1 MFPIAL
7 DSSGKDFVIMQ
18 SPLLYRIDRFLKES
32 GMPPT
37 LFGRLAVRDPRLV
50 GDLRNGR
57 QPGPRVSGNV
67 EHFMNKWKNQGQETK
82 SC

>member
-1 MFPIAL
+1 MLTMI
-7 DSSGKDFVIMQ
+7 
-18 SPLLYRIDRFLKES
+18 SPLLHRIDRFLKDS

-37 LFGRLAVRDPRLV
+37 LFGRLSVRDPRLI

-57 QPGPRVSGNV
+57 QPGPRVVKNV
-67 EHFMNKWKNQGQETK
+67 EHFMNKWKAEAQEMR